1 MKSKSIFLI
10 AVSLGFGLV
19 AAIGITQV
27 MGRSKK
33 AANAPEVAKLPVL
46 VALQDLDINTEL
58 TPELF
63 KEEQWPAEMV
73 PEGIVT
79 SLDQI
84 EGKVVTARVGKKGTI
99 YMSSLVDK
107 TKLRDK
113 KIPAGFKVIGI
124 KMGADDHLYGLLEPG
139 DLVDIIGVFRE
150 KRGGGS
156 TSRTF
161 LRGIRVW
168 SIASKTKKDVEQN
181 PTAKGSTVIGLLVTE
196 KQSEQIVL
204 GQRVAD
210 LKLAMRSQEEADAA
224 NFSAGTGFGDFE
236 SGGGDGAMVRMFQ
249 DLSSS
254 QGASNG
260 TATARAPMDQ
270 FTVTVHT
277 SEGPTQ
283 YHFDQAMS
291 AVPTRVEGFAGQPA
305 EGTESDLNKLLDLDG
320 GSEDSDSDPLIED
333 LDSEPSM

>member
-27 MGRSKK
+27 MGRSNK
-33 AANAPEVAKLPVL
+33 AADTPEVAKLPVL
-46 VALQDLDINTEL
+46 VAMEDLDINTEL
-58 TPELF
+58 TPEMF
-63 KEEQWPAEMV
+63 SEEQWPAEMV
-73 PEGIVT
+73 PEGIVANFEE
-79 SLDQI
+79 I
-84 EGKVVTARVGKKGTI
+84 KGKAVTARVGKKGTVFL
-99 YMSSLVDK
+99 SSLIDV

-113 KIPAGFKVIGI
+113 MIPAGYKVIGI

-139 DLVDIIGVFRE
+139 DLVDIIGVFRGS
-150 KRGGGS
+150 RGGGS

-161 LRGIRVW
+161 LRAIRVW
-168 SIASKTKKDVEQN
+168 SIAAKTKKDVEQN

-204 GQRVAD
+204 GQRIAE

-236 SGGGDGAMVRMFQ
+236 SGGNSGGVLRMFR
-249 DLSSS
+249 DLAN
-254 QGASNG
+254 QGENAG
-260 TATARAPMDQ
+260 GGKAAAARDQ
-270 FTVTVHT
+270 WTVTVHT

-283 YHFDQAMS
+283 YHFDRDAGI
-291 AVPTRVEGFAGQPA
+291 VPTKIEGFAGQPGL
-305 EGTESDLNKLLDLDG
+305 EGEGAMQDMMDLEG
-320 GSEDSDSDPLIED
+320 GSDDTDSDSLIED